1 MSQVLGKSSC
11 LRLKTKDL
19 RLYCPSGASLGAP
32 VPDEP
37 RNSRLPSARIR
48 SAPLARLAPFFARYP
63 STVIS
68 VPGSSDCLVN
78 PRRTSVF
85 GVPLS
90 IIHSVVVPSAFFTL
104 IWIQEC
110 GLIHSILITVPFRV
124 MGCLASYSAEN
135 E

>member
-1 MSQVLGKSSC
+1 
-11 LRLKTKDL
+11 LKVRPYERTTTAGA
-19 RLYCPSGASLGAP
+19 YCPSGASLGAP

-37 RNSRLPSARIR
+37 RNRRLPSDRIR
-48 SAPLARLAPFFARYP
+48 SAPLARLAPFFARNP

-90 IIHSVVVPSAFFTL
+90 IIHSVVVPSAFFTAT
-104 IWIQEC
+104 WIQER
-110 GLIHSILITVPFRV
+110 GLIHSILITVPFKV